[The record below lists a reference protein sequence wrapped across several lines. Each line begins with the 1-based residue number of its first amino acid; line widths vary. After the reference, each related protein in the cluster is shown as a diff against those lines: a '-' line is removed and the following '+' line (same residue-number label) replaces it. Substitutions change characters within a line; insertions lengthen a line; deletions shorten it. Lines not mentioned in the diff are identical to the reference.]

1 MNLKSTLR
9 LSVGVFALL
18 ATTAFAE
25 DAKPLKSIGIS
36 VGSLGNPFY
45 VAAVEG
51 IKAAAKKANP
61 DVKITAVSADYDL
74 NKQLSQIDSFVGAGV
89 DIMMIV
95 PVDPKASVPAIQKA
109 KDAGIIV
116 GAFDTTA
123 SNADVSVATNNVK
136 AGEEACG
143 YLADKLGGKGNI
155 VILNGVQVS
164 AVVDR
169 LAGCKSVLDKHP
181 DMKIVADQN
190 TTGSRDGGLQVM
202 QSILTAQDHID
213 GVFGTNDPASI
224 GGDLAAK
231 QLNRKE
237 FIIASVDGAPDTEK
251 LIRSGD
257 TQIKATASQDPY
269 TMAAQSFGLALDIF
283 EGKKP
288 AETKVLLDPKLIT
301 ADNIA
306 DYKGWTAAR

>member
-1 MNLKSTLR
+1 MSLKTF
-9 LSVGVFALL
+9 VGVAGCAFALMAGTAL
-18 ATTAFAE
+18 AQ
-25 DAKPLKSIGIS
+25 DKPVNSVGIS

-45 VAAVEG
+45 VAAVKG
-51 IKAAAKKANP
+51 ITDAAKKLNP
-61 DVKITAVSADYDL
+61 NVKITAVSADYDL
-74 NKQLSQIDSFVGAGV
+74 NKQLSQIDSFVGSGV

-95 PVDPKASVPAIQKA
+95 PVDPKASVPAVKKA
-109 KDAGIIV
+109 KDAGIVV

-123 SNADVSVATNNVK
+123 SNADVSVSTNNVK
-136 AGEEACG
+136 AGEEACE
-143 YLADKLGGKGNI
+143 YLADHLGGKGNI

-169 LAGCKSVLDKHP
+169 LQGCKSVLAKHP

-202 QSILTAQDHID
+202 QSILTAQDKID
-213 GVFGTNDPASI
+213 GVFAVNDPAAI

-237 FIIASVDGAPDTEK
+237 FIITSVDGAPDVENLLK
-251 LIRSGD
+251 SGN
-257 TQIKATASQDPY
+257 TLIKASASQDPY
-269 TMAAQSFGLALDIF
+269 TMAAHSFDLAVQAF

-288 AETKVLLDPKLIT
+288 AESTVLLDPKLIT

-306 DYKGWTAAR
+306 SYKGWTSH